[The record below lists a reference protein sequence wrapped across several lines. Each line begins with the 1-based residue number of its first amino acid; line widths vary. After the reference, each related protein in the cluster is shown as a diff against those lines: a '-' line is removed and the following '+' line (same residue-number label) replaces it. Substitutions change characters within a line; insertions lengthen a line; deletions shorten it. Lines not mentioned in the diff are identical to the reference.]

1 MRLAIGK
8 QKEKTNSNSK
18 ISSEGNVKV
27 QNHSSTETDKRKN
40 FMRDNLGENEKEQLK
55 KDYKKKKRKKCVIT
69 SRKKMKNI
77 KERG

>member
-1 MRLAIGK
+1 MKLAIGK

-40 FMRDNLGENEKEQLK
+40 FMRDNLGENEKEQVK
-55 KDYKKKKRKKCVIT
+55 KDYKKKKKKEMCD
-69 SRKKMKNI
+69 NLEEE
-77 KERG
+77 KEEY